1 VKVLLFYPGNM
12 GMGSTGSGIRAR
24 LIAEGLRYRG
34 VNIHVVS
41 SNIPKMFL
49 SDGIG
54 FTPLAA
60 SRSWGEPIREAAEEF
75 KPDIF
80 YGITEAGMDSLGKAA
95 RAMRRPVAYDLH
107 GLRFVEEIQ
116 LDQSLGNKV
125 LGVSRSFRWLSFA
138 FSAAAITVA
147 NPTLQPI
154 LRRFHRRAYPVFGM
168 TDVARF
174 SPDGAAADLG
184 SDPSRIQVL
193 YAGNFVKWQGVEL
206 LLQSIRAL
214 SKEDNSFEFTLLGS
228 IGKESETF
236 KEWKNEFTGQPVHF
250 LEYIDFERI
259 PDYYRGADV
268 LVIPRPSTLS
278 TYLAF
283 PQKLLDYM
291 ASGKTI
297 LATDIAPH
305 RFALESPPAGILFPP
320 TVKGLVEAFRQSID
334 EEVRQ
339 NLSGCARKMAVE
351 TYCHLRQTERIHTL
365 FKEITGENTRG
376 SETLE

>member
-1 VKVLLFYPGNM
+1 M
-12 GMGSTGSGIRAR
+12 GIGSTGSGIRAR
-24 LIAEGLRYRG
+24 LIAEGLHYWG
-34 VNIHVVS
+34 AKIHVVS
-41 SNIPKMFL
+41 SNIPEEFA

-54 FTPLAA
+54 FTALDA
-60 SRSWGEPIREAAEEF
+60 SRSWGEPIREAAGKF
-75 KPDIF
+75 QPDIY
-80 YGITEAGMDSLGKAA
+80 YGITEAGMDSVSKAA
-95 RAMRRPVAYDLH
+95 RTMRRPVVYDLH

-116 LDQSLGNKV
+116 LEQSLVNKV
-125 LGVSRSFRWLSFA
+125 MGISRSFRWLSFA
-138 FSAAAITVA
+138 FSAAAITAA

-154 LRRFHRRAYPVFGM
+154 LRRVNRRSYPVFGM

-174 SPDGAAADLG
+174 SPNGAAVDLG
-184 SDPSRIQVL
+184 SDPSKIQVL
-193 YAGNFVKWQGVEL
+193 YAGNFVKWQGVEM

-214 SKEDNSFEFTLLGS
+214 LGEDNPFEFTILGS
-228 IGKESETF
+228 IGKETETYT
-236 KEWKNEFTGQPVHF
+236 EWKNEFIGRPVHF
-250 LEYIDFERI
+250 LEYINFERI
-259 PDYYRGADV
+259 PEYYRGADV

-320 TVKGLVEAFRQSID
+320 TAKGLVEALRQSMD
-334 EEVRQ
+334 EEVRRI
-339 NLSGCARKMAVE
+339 LSDRARKMAVE
-351 TYCHLRQTERIHTL
+351 NYCHLRQTERIYSL

-376 SETLE
+376 SGIIG